1 MQERAEADL
10 LRLYL
15 HCPRDRAA
23 MRQQL
28 RQWEQED
35 FALQPH
41 RRLWASIAELEEDNL
56 GAGRLEAIS
65 RGLDPG
71 HDLADLDLPR
81 LLFDRLLIEGNELLP
96 RLTPLLQP
104 TDVQRLAL
112 GQPLL
117 LLRGAI
123 AMRARLA
130 TEKRCRHLLD
140 AWGSQRLRSLEH
152 CLAMLL
158 QQERLG
164 SDGEPLPA
172 RAEPGSDLDL
182 QSAAA
187 ADLPARDPSL
197 SMEMRIEGLFSEL
210 NADALRFQ
218 EAYYSERRYL
228 QDLDQRRCAGYD
240 EILTPAAA

>member
-1 MQERAEADL
+1 
-10 LRLYL
+10 
-15 HCPRDRAA
+15 
-23 MRQQL
+23 
-28 RQWEQED
+28 
-35 FALQPH
+35 
-41 RRLWASIAELEEDNL
+41 
-56 GAGRLEAIS
+56 
-65 RGLDPG
+65 LDPG

-81 LLFDRLLIEGNELLP
+81 LLFDRLLVEGNELLP

-112 GQPLL
+112 NQPLL

-140 AWGSQRLRSLEH
+140 AWGSQRLRTLEH
-152 CLAMLL
+152 CLATLL

-164 SDGEPLPA
+164 SDGEPLLEAADSASADALTRDDAASDDTASAGPA
-172 RAEPGSDLDL
+172 TGVASADPAATSDLT
-182 QSAAA
+182 AAESRKLSPIA
-187 ADLPARDPSL
+187 ASLPSGDASL
-197 SMEMRIEGLFSEL
+197 SMEMRIEGLFAEL

-218 EAYYSERRYL
+218 EAYYSERRYM

-240 EILTPAAA
+240 EILTPIAA